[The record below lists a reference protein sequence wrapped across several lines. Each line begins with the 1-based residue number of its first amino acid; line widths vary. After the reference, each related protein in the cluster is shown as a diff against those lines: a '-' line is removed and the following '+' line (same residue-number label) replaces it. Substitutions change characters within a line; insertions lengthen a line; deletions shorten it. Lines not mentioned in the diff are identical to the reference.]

1 MPVTDPRPWGR
12 PEPEERSR
20 AYFTTQDVESDIR
33 RLCSMLD
40 GKIDEH
46 GEASMRSARADVAY
60 KNAHERALLVAEGS
74 NAEQREAWA
83 HSQVEAEYLERKIAD
98 RMEHA
103 IEEAARNIRAQ
114 LSALQSIAAT
124 QRALA
129 S

>member
-1 MPVTDPRPWGR
+1 MPVADPRPWGAPA
-12 PEPEERSR
+12 PERQSR
-20 AYFTTQDVESDIR
+20 AYFTTQDVESEIR

-60 KNAHERALLVAEGS
+60 KNAHERALLTVEGR
-74 NAEQREAWA
+74 NAEEREAKA
-83 HSQVEAEYLERKIAD
+83 HAVVEAEYLERKIAD
-98 RMEHA
+98 RMERA

-114 LSALQSIAAT
+114 LSALQSIAAN

-129 S
+129 